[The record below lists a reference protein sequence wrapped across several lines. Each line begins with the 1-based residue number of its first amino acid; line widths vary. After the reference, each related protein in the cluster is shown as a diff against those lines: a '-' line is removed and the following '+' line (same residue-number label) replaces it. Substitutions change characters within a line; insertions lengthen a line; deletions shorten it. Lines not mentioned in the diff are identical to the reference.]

1 MKQIATENLLRITYW
16 KVPNFALHI
25 PIKDRAG
32 TSLVLQWLR
41 LLSVH
46 AWVLNS
52 ISGQGAGSHIS
63 QLKVHLPQL
72 KVLQAASETW
82 CSRVNE

>member
-1 MKQIATENLLRITYW
+1 M
-16 KVPNFALHI
+16 FALHI

-41 LLSVH
+41 LPSVH
-46 AWVLNS
+46 TWGLNS
-52 ISGQGAGSHIS
+52 ISGQGAGFHMS

-72 KVLQAASETW
+72 KVVQAASETW